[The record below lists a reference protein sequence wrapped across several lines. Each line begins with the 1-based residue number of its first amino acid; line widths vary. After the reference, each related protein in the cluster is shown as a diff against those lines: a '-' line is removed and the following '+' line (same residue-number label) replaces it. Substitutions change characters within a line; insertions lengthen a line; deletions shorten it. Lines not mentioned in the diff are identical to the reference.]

1 MLAVW
6 AKDLGFGGEVAGFR
20 HRYRCGCPSAVI
32 DTLIGAFALTG
43 DDVVIGLDR
52 GTGQLALPI
61 ACRVRAV
68 AGLDPGPDMLAR
80 ARRTAAEQG
89 AGNANWVLGA
99 DTGISALAAP
109 GR

>member
-6 AKDLGFGGEVAGFR
+6 AKTLVSVR
-20 HRYRCGCPSAVI
+20 SLVSIHRYRRGYPSAVI

-43 DDVVIGLDR
+43 DDVVIDLDC
-52 GTGQLALPI
+52 GTGQLTLPI
-61 ACRVRAV
+61 ARRVRAV
-68 AGLDPGPDMLAR
+68 AGLDPEPEMLAC

-89 AGNANWVLGA
+89 ARNANWVLGA
-99 DTGISALAAP
+99 DTDISALAAP